1 MILNRKKRRDTNISE
16 KELDLDIT
24 LKEFIDFLK
33 QTPDYKQK
41 GPFIY
46 CVVQRDVN
54 SFFSFILSASDLYH
68 TGIFECTKKV
78 LIHYGEEDI
87 NGNKKP

>member
-16 KELDLDIT
+16 KELDLNIT

-33 QTPDYKQK
+33 LIPDYKQK

-46 CVVQRDVN
+46 CVVQRDLKVPIL
-54 SFFSFILSASDLYH
+54 SFFKCIR
-68 TGIFECTKKV
+68 
-78 LIHYGEEDI
+78 
-87 NGNKKP
+87 

>member
-41 GPFIY
+41 VPFIY
-46 CVVQRDVN
+46 CVVQRDLKVPIL
-54 SFFSFILSASDLYH
+54 SFF
-68 TGIFECTKKV
+68 
-78 LIHYGEEDI
+78 
-87 NGNKKP
+87 

>member
-1 MILNRKKRRDTNISE
+1 MKQILNRKKRRDTNISE

-24 LKEFIDFLK
+24 LKEFLSKIDFLK

-46 CVVQRDVN
+46 CVIQR
-54 SFFSFILSASDLYH
+54 I
-68 TGIFECTKKV
+68 
-78 LIHYGEEDI
+78 
-87 NGNKKP
+87 